1 MRQYTHE
8 QILLVVRDVL
18 SNNPKMSCQHIED
31 TIGTIE
37 QKMLQLPILKES
49 NKDDW
54 SPQDNKVL
62 FTSPIDMPKSERRF
76 NK

>member
-18 SNNPKMSCQHIED
+18 SNKPKMSCQHIED
-31 TIGTIE
+31 TIGLIE
-37 QKMLQLPILKES
+37 QKMLQLPLSVQS

-62 FTSPIDMPKSERRF
+62 FTPPIESPKTQAKF